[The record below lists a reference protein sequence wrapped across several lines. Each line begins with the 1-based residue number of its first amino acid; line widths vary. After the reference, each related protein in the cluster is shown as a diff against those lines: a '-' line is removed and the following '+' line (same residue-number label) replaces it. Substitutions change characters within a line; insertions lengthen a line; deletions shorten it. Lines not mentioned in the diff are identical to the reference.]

1 MAYSVPTA
9 NNYCGLAFSGLF
21 YQNNSASS
29 CCAMQTRPSSPNEY
43 NTSTET
49 LKLRQDFT
57 DGLKPDPCKNCWTK
71 EEYGHRSIRNYF
83 MEYRDPT
90 KVTHMELRESNLC
103 NFSCRMCDPASSVVI
118 EREVAANPEIA
129 KFFDRN
135 YDPSDN
141 KNDML
146 IETSSTTEE
155 NWNQILELA
164 KGVESVILT
173 GGEPMLMKRYFDF
186 LDYLISI
193 GKQNIR
199 LIIYTNGSV
208 YNPIFVEKLK
218 KFPNMSLFISIDAIE
233 KVAEYQRRGTKW
245 NIVRDNILRF
255 AELPITI
262 KLHSTMIAY
271 SVLDVSRLA
280 DFFIELSQTKMNAT
294 LLPFTA
300 HFAIEPKALE
310 FVNLNRE
317 LKLRAI
323 QEIDSA
329 IQKLS
334 DHNLFKIYVREL
346 TSARRQLLTRE
357 NGKYNLFVRM
367 TKALDTSRNESF
379 EEVFGYKLG

>member
-1 MAYSVPTA
+1 MVYTEQTA
-9 NNYCGLAFSGLF
+9 NNYCSLVFNGIF
-21 YQNNSASS
+21 YQNNSASP
-29 CCAMQTRPSSPNEY
+29 CCAMEPEPASPNEY
-43 NTSTET
+43 IVSKKT
-49 LKLRQDFT
+49 LKLQQDIT
-57 DGLKPDPCKNCWTK
+57 NGLKPNRCDNCWTREK
-71 EEYGHRSIRNYF
+71 FGYKSIRLSFLHRQKQLN
-83 MEYRDPT
+83 
-90 KVTHMELRESNLC
+90 KITHMELRESNLC
-103 NFSCRMCDPASSVVI
+103 NFACRMCNANDSIVI
-118 EREVAANPEIA
+118 EREIKANPELQQ
-129 KFFDRN
+129 FFSL
-135 YDPSDN
+135 YDEKP
-141 KNDML
+141 
-146 IETSSTTEE
+146 TTNE

-164 KGVESVILT
+164 KNVESVILT

-208 YNPIFVEKLK
+208 YNPIFVEKIK

-245 NIVRDNILRF
+245 NVVRENILRF
-255 AELPITI
+255 TELPITI

-300 HFAIEPKALE
+300 QFAREPKALE

-317 LKLRAI
+317 LKFRAI
-323 QEIDSA
+323 QEIDGA

-334 DHNLFKIYVREL
+334 DHNIFKIYVKEL
-346 TSARRQLLTRE
+346 SSARRQLLTRKD
-357 NGKYNLFVRM
+357 GKYDLFVRM
-367 TKALDTSRNESF
+367 TKALDASRNESF
-379 EEVFGYKLG
+379 EEVFGYKLV

>member
-1 MAYSVPTA
+1 
-9 NNYCGLAFSGLF
+9 
-21 YQNNSASS
+21 
-29 CCAMQTRPSSPNEY
+29 MQTRPSSPNEY
-43 NTSTET
+43 NTSIET

-57 DGLKPDPCKNCWTK
+57 DGLKPDPCKNCWVK
-71 EEYGHRSIRNYF
+71 EENGHRSIRNLYTS
-83 MEYRDPT
+83 YRDPT
-90 KVTHMELRESNLC
+90 KITHMELRESNLC

-118 EREVAANPEIA
+118 EREIEANPELS
-129 KFFDRN
+129 KFFNKN
-135 YDPSDN
+135 YDLSGN
-141 KNDML
+141 KSEELVDTNS
-146 IETSSTTEE
+146 TSKE

-164 KGVESVILT
+164 KDVESVILT

-218 KFPNMSLFISIDAIE
+218 KFPNMSLFISIDAVE

-245 NIVRDNILRF
+245 NVVRDNIFRF

-262 KLHSTMIAY
+262 KLHSTMTAY
-271 SVLDVSRLA
+271 SVLDVSRLVN
-280 DFFIELSQTKMNAT
+280 FFIELSQTKMYAT
-294 LLPFTA
+294 LLPFTV
-300 HFAIEPKALE
+300 HFAREPKALE

-329 IQKLS
+329 IQKLP

-357 NGKYNLFVRM
+357 DKRYDLFVKM
-367 TKALDTSRNESF
+367 TKALDASRNESF
-379 EEVFGYKLG
+379 EEVFGYKLV

>member
-1 MAYSVPTA
+1 
-9 NNYCGLAFSGLF
+9 
-21 YQNNSASS
+21 
-29 CCAMQTRPSSPNEY
+29 
-43 NTSTET
+43 
-49 LKLRQDFT
+49 
-57 DGLKPDPCKNCWTK
+57 
-71 EEYGHRSIRNYF
+71 
-83 MEYRDPT
+83 
-90 KVTHMELRESNLC
+90 
-103 NFSCRMCDPASSVVI
+103 
-118 EREVAANPEIA
+118 
-129 KFFDRN
+129 
-135 YDPSDN
+135 
-141 KNDML
+141 
-146 IETSSTTEE
+146 
-155 NWNQILELA
+155 
-164 KGVESVILT
+164 
-173 GGEPMLMKRYFDF
+173 MKRYFDF

-218 KFPNMSLFISIDAIE
+218 KFPNMSLFISIDAVE

-245 NIVRDNILRF
+245 NVVRDNILRF

-300 HFAIEPKALE
+300 HFAREPKALE

-357 NGKYNLFVRM
+357 DGKYGLFVRM

-379 EEVFGYKLG
+379 EDVFGYKLT

>member
-1 MAYSVPTA
+1 MAYSEPTA

-43 NTSTET
+43 NTSIET

-57 DGLKPDPCKNCWTK
+57 DGLKPDPCKNCWVK
-71 EEYGHRSIRNYF
+71 EENGHRSIRNLYTS
-83 MEYRDPT
+83 YRDPT
-90 KVTHMELRESNLC
+90 KITHMELRESNLC

-118 EREVAANPEIA
+118 EREIEANPELS
-129 KFFDRN
+129 KFFNKN
-135 YDPSDN
+135 YDLSGN
-141 KNDML
+141 KSEELVDTNS
-146 IETSSTTEE
+146 TSKE

-164 KGVESVILT
+164 KDVESVILT

-218 KFPNMSLFISIDAIE
+218 KFPNMSLFISIDAVE

-245 NIVRDNILRF
+245 NVVRDNIFRF

-262 KLHSTMIAY
+262 KLHSTMTAY
-271 SVLDVSRLA
+271 SVLDVSRLVN
-280 DFFIELSQTKMNAT
+280 FFIELSQTKMYAT
-294 LLPFTA
+294 LLPFTV
-300 HFAIEPKALE
+300 HFAREPKALE

-329 IQKLS
+329 IQKLP

-357 NGKYNLFVRM
+357 DKRYDLFVKM
-367 TKALDTSRNESF
+367 TKALDASRNESF
-379 EEVFGYKLG
+379 EEVFGYKLV

>member
-1 MAYSVPTA
+1 MAYSEPTA

-29 CCAMQTRPSSPNEY
+29 CVAMQTRPSSPNEY
-43 NTSTET
+43 NTSAET

-71 EEYGHRSIRNYF
+71 EDYGHVSMRSHF
-83 MEYRDPT
+83 T
-90 KVTHMELRESNLC
+90 KPMDSTKITRMELRESNLC
-103 NFSCRMCDPASSVVI
+103 NFSCRMCNPASSVVI
-118 EREVAANPEIA
+118 EREIKANPELS

-135 YDPSDN
+135 YDPSGN
-141 KNDML
+141 KKHAL

-164 KGVESVILT
+164 KGVNSIFLT
-173 GGEPMLMKRYFDF
+173 GGEPMLMKRYYDF
-186 LDYLISI
+186 LDYLIKI
-193 GKQNIR
+193 GKQNIQ
-199 LIIYTNGSV
+199 LVIYTNVSV

-218 KFPNMSLFISIDAIE
+218 KFSNVTLNFSIDAIG
-233 KVAEYQRRGTKW
+233 KVAEYQRRGTDW
-245 NIVRDNILRF
+245 NTVCSNIFRY
-255 AELPITI
+255 AELPIKI

-300 HFAIEPKALE
+300 HFAKEPKALE

-346 TSARRQLLTRE
+346 ASARRQLLTRE
-357 NGKYNLFVRM
+357 DGRYDLFTRM
-367 TKALDTSRNESF
+367 TKALDASRNENF
-379 EEVFGYKLG
+379 EEVFGYKLV